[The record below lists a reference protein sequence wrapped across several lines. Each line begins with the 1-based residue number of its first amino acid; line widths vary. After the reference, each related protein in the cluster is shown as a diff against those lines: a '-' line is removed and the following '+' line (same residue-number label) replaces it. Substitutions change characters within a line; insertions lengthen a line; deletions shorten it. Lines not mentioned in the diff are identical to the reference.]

1 MLFENKEIK
10 YIIRSIAENVES
22 AFMQGDGAGVAEFY
36 TEAGMLLPAGS
47 DFVKGRQEIK
57 EFWQGAMNSGIKT
70 LKLDLVELEQCEDT
84 VIEMSHYV
92 LKDEDDK
99 VVDIGKGIAIWK
111 LENDTW
117 KIHRDIW
124 NSSVTV

>member
-10 YIIRSIAENVES
+10 HIIRSLTENIES
-22 AFMQGDGAGVAEFY
+22 AFMQCDGTGVSEFY
-36 TEAGMLLPAGS
+36 TESGMLLPAGS
-47 DFVKGRQEIK
+47 DFVKGKQEIK

-70 LKLDLVELEQCEDT
+70 LKLDLVELEQRDDT

-99 VVDIGKGIAIWK
+99 VVDTGKGIAIWK

-124 NSSVTV
+124 NSSVA